1 MKKVTVFVTAAALS
15 LSAAA
20 PAAFAQDLGDEMNM
34 LTGAVFNALSRFG
47 VDTTGISNLTL
58 AQIAQLRE
66 VLSGDS
72 MSDAQ
77 KRNEINRILE
87 ASG

>member
-15 LSAAA
+15 MATVA
-20 PAAFAQDLGDEMNM
+20 PAAFAQDFGDEMNM
-34 LTGAVFNALSRFG
+34 LTGAVFNALNQFG
-47 VDTTGISNLTL
+47 VDTDGISNLTL

-66 VLSGDS
+66 ILSGDS

-87 ASG
+87 AAG